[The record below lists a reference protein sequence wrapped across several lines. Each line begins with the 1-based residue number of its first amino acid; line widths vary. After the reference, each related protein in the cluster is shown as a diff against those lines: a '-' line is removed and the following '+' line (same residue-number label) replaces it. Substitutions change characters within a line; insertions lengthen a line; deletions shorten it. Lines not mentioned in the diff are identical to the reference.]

1 MEKIK
6 ILERE
11 KCGQQGVGQQT
22 NSKPI
27 QHHGSQIC
35 TIACHIY
42 EHDGPS
48 EIQCI

>member
-11 KCGQQGVGQQT
+11 KCGQQT

-35 TIACHIY
+35 TIGGHIY
-42 EHDGPS
+42 EHDGLG